1 MRCSKLKNKIRSCQ
15 ENVSEKSL
23 LISQLEEAIKHLG
36 KVKIYPCQNLSV
48 IKSQNLSAYN
58 ILYIKLF
65 LIRTNMNFIF
75 TKKQEIKLIVL
86 MKKMKE
92 KVKISKK
99 FKENS
104 LIITNLWL
112 N

>member
-1 MRCSKLKNKIRSCQ
+1 
-15 ENVSEKSL
+15 
-23 LISQLEEAIKHLG
+23 
-36 KVKIYPCQNLSV
+36 
-48 IKSQNLSAYN
+48 
-58 ILYIKLF
+58 
-65 LIRTNMNFIF
+65 MNFIF

>member
-1 MRCSKLKNKIRSCQ
+1 MFFFFIEIEDGLHRLGVLIINSTNTLKHLRMRCSKLKNKIRSCQ

-65 LIRTNMNFIF
+65 LIRTNVNFIF
-75 TKKQEIKLIVL
+75 TKK
-86 MKKMKE
+86 
-92 KVKISKK
+92 
-99 FKENS
+99 
-104 LIITNLWL
+104 
-112 N
+112 